1 MFPQGFCV
9 EVMLVKSLS
18 ASDLLQE
25 LKLRGI
31 RSPDVSRALGKVIGV
46 IVTS

>member
-18 ASDLLQE
+18 ASDLLQK

-31 RSPDVSRALGKVIGV
+31 RSPDVSRALGKVVGG
-46 IVTS
+46 SL